1 MNEQRPRQVTVAGWL
16 IIFGGIAVVVTAY
29 RQMAS
34 LHSLATRESIQSVV
48 TDPAVRGSGLSV
60 GDILTL
66 MHVLALVAAACATA
80 SAVLGWHA
88 LKGSRSARIVLSVL
102 AVPLLVAG
110 LGGGGLFSTM
120 VAVAALLLWMPPASQ
135 WFSGEPVEAPP
146 ASPPP
151 ASPPAAPP
159 RPVDPPVAPT
169 PPPGGW
175 PPPQPMYW
183 PQQQTPW
190 VQQQPWASQL
200 PPRPQHRP
208 GGVVASVILTW
219 VFGVLAALAMVGTLA
234 YALGDR
240 AGLWRTA
247 LQQNPNLRAEGMT
260 QGGLVAAVCV
270 VVGLVVIWC
279 VAAMVVAAFAW
290 RGAAWA
296 RVTLIVLV
304 SVSLPLLVLA
314 AAVNLLFVVPAA
326 AAVVTIV
333 LLARPEARAWCQ
345 PRR

>member
-151 ASPPAAPP
+151 ASPP
-159 RPVDPPVAPT
+159 VART

-183 PQQQTPW
+183 PQQQM
-190 VQQQPWASQL
+190 PWASPL

-219 VFGVLAALAMVGTLA
+219 VFGVLAALAMVGTLI
-234 YALGDR
+234 YALNDR

-260 QGGLVAAVCV
+260 QSGLVAVLCV

-326 AAVVTIV
+326 AAVLTIV